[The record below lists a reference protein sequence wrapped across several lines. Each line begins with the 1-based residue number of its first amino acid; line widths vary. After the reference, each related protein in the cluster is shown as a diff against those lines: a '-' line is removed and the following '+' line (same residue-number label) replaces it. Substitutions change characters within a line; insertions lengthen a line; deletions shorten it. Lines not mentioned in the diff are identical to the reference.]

1 MSSSVESSKYN
12 IFRLIMWLNHSLTYA
27 AEEEQNAD
35 GEELLTHVL
44 SYTHELYI
52 CQALE
57 ELSEE
62 YQHEYSMC

>member
-1 MSSSVESSKYN
+1 
-12 IFRLIMWLNHSLTYA
+12 MWLNHSLTYA

-52 CQALE
+52 CQTLE

-62 YQHEYSMC
+62 HQHEYSMC